1 MEIISEKKTIPV
13 LHVIKNPVAYN
24 NNRGA
29 GCGC

>member
-1 MEIISEKKTIPV
+1 MNVVAEKKDVCTLILV
-13 LHVIKNPVAYN
+13 CHAAVYN